1 MLMLK
6 KEGLVMIKL
15 TKLNNAEFVLNSQ
28 HIQVIESIPETKVDL
43 TNKDYYI
50 VKEKKEEVVEKII
63 EFNARVC
70 KFFKEVVIKEY
81 EE

>member
-28 HIQVIESIPETKVDL
+28 HIQVIESIPETKVVL

-50 VKEKKEEVVEKII
+50 ALPESKLLLPI
-63 EFNARVC
+63 R
-70 KFFKEVVIKEY
+70 
-81 EE
+81 

>member
-28 HIQVIESIPETKVDL
+28 HIQVIESIPETKVVL

-50 VKEKKEEVVEKII
+50 SRI
-63 EFNARVC
+63 C
-70 KFFKEVVIKEY
+70 QLG
-81 EE
+81 

>member
-28 HIQVIESIPETKVDL
+28 HIQVIESIPETKVVL

-50 VKEKKEEVVEKII
+50 VKETKEEVVEKII
-63 EFNARVC
+63 EFNVRVC